1 MSCPKCFARNN
12 QIKHGFTAAGSQRM
26 RCNQCRCRYTSNAQD
41 QGYDEEVRHQAL
53 ALHLEGLSLRL
64 IGRLL
69 AVNHQTV
76 ANWINSYA
84 NYLPP
89 DLPPSILEMA
99 ALDGDLADILAVMNE
114 EKRRTPRS

>member
-1 MSCPKCFARNN
+1 MSCPKCAAQTN

-26 RCNQCRCRYTSNAQD
+26 RCKACGCRYTPHPQD
-41 QGYDEEVRHQAL
+41 PGYDEEMRHQAL
-53 ALHLEGLSLRL
+53 ALHFEGLSLRL

-76 ANWINSYA
+76 ANWINGYT

-89 DLPPSILEMA
+89 DLPPSILELA
-99 ALDGDLADILAVMNE
+99 ALDGDLADILALTDE
-114 EKRRTPRS
+114 

>member
-1 MSCPKCFARNN
+1 MSCPKCGTKIG

-26 RCNQCRCRYTSNAQD
+26 RCKNCGCRYTPDPQD
-41 QGYDEEVRHQAL
+41 KGYDEEIRYQAL
-53 ALHLEGLSLRL
+53 TLHLEGLSLRL

-84 NYLPP
+84 NYLPSE
-89 DLPPSILEMA
+89 LPPSILEMA
-99 ALDGDLADILAVMNE
+99 ALDGDLADILALNE
-114 EKRRTPRS
+114 DR